1 MGKLCPYVSFMYAL
15 IKKKKQLI
23 FKYTEGVSSQEVP
36 TTMLRVSFP
45 DIVFIKTNSRWAQ
58 AEKLRFSIGVLPN
71 LN

>member
-15 IKKKKQLI
+15 IKKKKLI

-45 DIVFIKTNSRWAQ
+45 DIVFIKTNSCWAQ